1 MLGLA
6 LALALVLSPVL
17 YLLYLS
23 SLIVIPYLKSLP
35 LRRKLR
41 HLPGPPVTGLFLL
54 GNVPDLV
61 RTPVHQC
68 MAAWTEQYGKLYK
81 VELPTTTAVV
91 LTDPEAVS
99 QVLKVDRFE
108 KLTTSYQNMEKLTAE
123 QQPNILTEPL
133 SPYYKV
139 VRRAVTPA
147 FSTANLKRFFP
158 MLQDI
163 TQQVMAGLEAAG
175 PSAALDLDR
184 VAQRLTIDVIGR
196 FAFDRDFGATAD
208 ITKPNEALQVVGELM
223 TALQLMLNPLNRW
236 FWWRKEARG
245 LWHSRR
251 RYDALVRRALDDLR
265 ASPPAEHTLLHHL
278 MHLTDPN
285 TGKPLSARR
294 LRSET
299 ALFWI
304 AGFETTAH
312 AIGWTLM
319 FIAGNPQVESRIAAE
334 LEGAGLLAVPG
345 RAAPRQLAWGDL
357 GGLKYLNAVIH
368 ESMRLMPP
376 ASGGTVRAVPRD
388 IQLAGHMVAK
398 GTMLWIP
405 FYAMQRS
412 ERVWGADA
420 AQFRPERWLAGAGGA
435 GVGGGQG
442 PAAAA
447 AAAAAAADEDDIV
460 RAADTQSARG
470 FLPFSEGP
478 RNCVGQSL
486 ALLELRTALAL
497 LCGKFRF
504 RLADD
509 MGGVEG
515 AVSAARQ
522 HITLKPGERGLLM
535 HAIPRVPA

>member
-1 MLGLA
+1 MDGFWKTLGLGA
-6 LALALVLSPVL
+6 LLSPVL
-17 YLLYLS
+17 YALYLA

-41 HLPGPPVTGLFLL
+41 HLPGPPVTGFFLL

-68 MAAWTEQYGKLYK
+68 MARWAEQYGKIFKL
-81 VELPTTTAVV
+81 ELPTMTAVV

-133 SPYYKV
+133 SAYYKA

-147 FSTANLKRFFP
+147 FSTANLRRFFP
-158 MLQDI
+158 LLLDI
-163 TQQVMAGLEAAG
+163 TQQVMTGLAAAG

-208 ITKPNEALQVVGELM
+208 IAKTNEALQVVGELM
-223 TALQLMLNPLNRW
+223 TALQRMLNPLNRW

-245 LWHSRR
+245 LWASRR
-251 RYDALVRRALDDLR
+251 RYDALVRRALEDLR
-265 ASPPAEHTLLHHL
+265 SSPPAQHTLLHHL
-278 MHLTDPN
+278 MSLTDPD

-319 FIAGNPQVESRIAAE
+319 FIAGSPEVESRVAAE

-345 RAAPRQLAWGDL
+345 RPEPRQLAWGDL

-376 ASGGTVRAVPRD
+376 TSGGTVRVVPRD
-388 IQLAGHMVAK
+388 TQLAGHVLPK

-412 ERVWGADA
+412 ERVWGPDA
-420 AQFRPERWLAGAGGA
+420 AQFRPERWLAAAAGAGGP
-435 GVGGGQG
+435 GV
-442 PAAAA
+442 AAE
-447 AAAAAAADEDDIV
+447 EDDIV

-497 LCGKFRF
+497 LCGSFRF

-515 AVSAARQ
+515 AVSEARQ
-522 HITLKPGERGLLM
+522 HITLKPGDRGLLM